1 MIFAAVILLGL
12 VGVAGIAYGIYA
24 MLSGGRD
31 GSGGASGDRGGLGPI
46 PERGIHVLAGI
57 RMVIFGVVCL
67 AAATFAL
74 TQLS

>member
-1 MIFAAVILLGL
+1 MVLAAVALLGL
-12 VGVAGIAYGIYA
+12 VGLGGVAFGVYA
-24 MLSGGRD
+24 MIRGGRD

-57 RMVIFGVVCL
+57 RIFIFGLVCL
-67 AAATFAL
+67 AAGAFAL

>member
-1 MIFAAVILLGL
+1 MISAAVILLGL

-31 GSGGASGDRGGLGPI
+31 DSGGASGDRGGLGPI

-67 AAATFAL
+67 AAAAFAL
-74 TQLS
+74 AQLS